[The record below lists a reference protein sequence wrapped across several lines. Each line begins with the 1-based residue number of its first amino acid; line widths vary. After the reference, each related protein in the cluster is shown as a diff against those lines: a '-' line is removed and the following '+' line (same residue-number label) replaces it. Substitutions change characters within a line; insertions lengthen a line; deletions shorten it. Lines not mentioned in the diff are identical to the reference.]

1 MGFGFEIIKIHRP
14 GGSLENFKVRGEF
27 FDFLRSLFSV
37 KQKHVEKQEIK
48 IFRSDFNGL
57 QRASWT
63 VDFDNF
69 KAKTYQKGSI

>member
-14 GGSLENFKVRGEF
+14 GGSLENFKVRGF
-27 FDFLRSLFSV
+27 FDFLFFRQVMDSGAESA
-37 KQKHVEKQEIK
+37 
-48 IFRSDFNGL
+48 RSDFNGL

-69 KAKTYQKGSI
+69 KAKTH

>member
-14 GGSLENFKVRGEF
+14 GGPLEAVEVRAKY
-27 FDFLRSLFSV
+27 FDFLFFDMFLFDG
-37 KQKHVEKQEIK
+37 KKGAQEIEK
-48 IFRSDFNGL
+48 FPSDFEVF